1 MGILP
6 GELCKLWEAPTKLKK
21 LTSKKRQAIRAI
33 YAAEYTSEKK
43 EEMKVLNIYKL
54 NIYQELTF
62 MFKIRRDSLPAP
74 F

>member
-21 LTSKKRQAIRAI
+21 LTSKKGQAIRAI

-43 EEMKVLNIYKL
+43 EEMKVLIFTN
-54 NIYQELTF
+54 LTF
-62 MFKIRRDSLPAP
+62 IKN
-74 F
+74 

>member
-43 EEMKVLNIYKL
+43 RRNESFNIYKL

-62 MFKIRRDSLPAP
+62 MFKIIRDSPPAA

>member
-6 GELCKLWEAPTKLKK
+6 GELCKLWGAPAKLKK

-43 EEMKVLNIYKL
+43 EEMKVLIFTN
-54 NIYQELTF
+54 LTF
-62 MFKIRRDSLPAP
+62 IKN
-74 F
+74 

>member
-21 LTSKKRQAIRAI
+21 LTNKKRQAIRAI

-62 MFKIRRDSLPAP
+62 MFKIRRDSLPAA